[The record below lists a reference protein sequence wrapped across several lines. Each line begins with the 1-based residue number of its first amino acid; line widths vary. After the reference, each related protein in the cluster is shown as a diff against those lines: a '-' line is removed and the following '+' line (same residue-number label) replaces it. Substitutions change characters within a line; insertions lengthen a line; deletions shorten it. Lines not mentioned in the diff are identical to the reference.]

1 MQILRNFLGGNAVF
15 AFFDAPWM
23 PIYFALIF
31 ILHPSL
37 GWVAVGGGLLVLVL
51 GLLTERLT
59 RRRLEAATHLN
70 AQSFNLTGAA
80 MRNASIVRSMGMI
93 GNVTARWGKVND
105 LIIRLQ
111 TRASRSAGLIH
122 AISKSLR
129 VGLQVLIYAVGAYLT
144 VMHESTA
151 GVMIAASI
159 VMGRALAPIDQAMA
173 TYKQSLEARGAYQRL
188 KALLEAPP
196 AQPAMDLPDPAGELT
211 AENLYFAVGERPI
224 IKGISFR
231 MPAGQSLA
239 IIGPSA
245 AGKST
250 LCKLL
255 LNIWQP
261 TSGKVRI
268 DRADMASWD
277 SEKLGPFLG
286 YLPQDVE
293 LFSGSVA
300 ENIARLGEVDS
311 AGVIR
316 AARLAGVHEMIL
328 ALPKGY
334 DTQIGDQGAALSGG
348 QRQRIGLARALY
360 GDPRVI
366 VLDEPNS
373 NLDEEGE
380 ASLAQAVL
388 NLKRQQATLILVTH
402 KASILS
408 IVDNIMMVQDGQIA
422 LCGPR
427 QEVLAKLA
435 EIQKQRQEEA
445 ARARLL
451 REALERRQAA
461 SPEKTDEPQ
470 SDGEEPSHA

>member
-1 MQILRNFLGGNAVF
+1 M
-15 AFFDAPWM
+15 
-23 PIYFALIF
+23 
-31 ILHPSL
+31 
-37 GWVAVGGGLLVLVL
+37 
-51 GLLTERLT
+51 
-59 RRRLEAATHLN
+59 
-70 AQSFNLTGAA
+70 
-80 MRNASIVRSMGMI
+80 
-93 GNVTARWGKVND
+93 K
-105 LIIRLQ
+105 
-111 TRASRSAGLIH
+111 
-122 AISKSLR
+122 
-129 VGLQVLIYAVGAYLT
+129 
-144 VMHESTA
+144 
-151 GVMIAASI
+151 
-159 VMGRALAPIDQAMA
+159 
-173 TYKQSLEARGAYQRL
+173 
-188 KALLEAPP
+188 
-196 AQPAMDLPDPAGELT
+196 
-211 AENLYFAVGERPI
+211 
-224 IKGISFR
+224 
-231 MPAGQSLA
+231 
-239 IIGPSA
+239 
-245 AGKST
+245 
-250 LCKLL
+250 
-255 LNIWQP
+255 
-261 TSGKVRI
+261 
-268 DRADMASWD
+268 
-277 SEKLGPFLG
+277 
-286 YLPQDVE
+286 